1 MSEVATHRLTLPG
14 AMLARGFWLYV
25 WRVET
30 PKGEYLYVGRT
41 GDSSSPHASPP
52 FTRMTQHLGQQKNSN
67 ALRRNLL
74 KAGIEAE
81 DCTSFDL
88 IAHGPIF
95 EEVPHIGSRQDR
107 MEKHKP
113 LRDIVA
119 AMEKQLAEDLSAA
132 GYNVLNIV
140 HCKKPLDVALWK
152 PVRRAFAMHFKQ
164 LGIIDGDV

>member
-1 MSEVATHRLTLPG
+1 MSKAATRRLTLPG

-25 WRVET
+25 WRIET
-30 PKGEYLYVGRT
+30 PKGEMLYVGRT

-52 FTRMTQHLGQQKNSN
+52 FTRMTQHLGKQKNSN

-74 KAGIEAE
+74 TAGIEAE
-81 DCTSFDL
+81 DCKSFDL

-95 EEVPHIGSRQDR
+95 DEVPSDGTREER

-119 AMEKQLAEDLSAA
+119 EMDKQLADDLTKA
-132 GYNVLNIV
+132 GYNVLNV
-140 HCKKPLDVALWK
+140 MHSKKPLDVVLWK
-152 PVRRAFAMHFKQ
+152 DVRTAFAKHFER
-164 LGIIDGDV
+164 LGRSDG

>member
-1 MSEVATHRLTLPG
+1 VSGATTHQLTLSG

-25 WRVET
+25 WRINT
-30 PKGEYLYVGRT
+30 PKGEMLYVGRT

-52 FTRMTQHLGQQKNSN
+52 FTRMTQHLGKQKNSN

-74 KAGIEAE
+74 SAGIVAE
-81 DCTSFDL
+81 DCKSFDL

-95 EEVPHIGSRQDR
+95 DEVPSEGSREER

-119 AMEKQLAEDLSAA
+119 AMEKRLAEDLTAA
-132 GYNVLNIV
+132 GYNVLNVV
-140 HCKKPLDVALWK
+140 HCKKPLDVVVWK
-152 PVRRAFAMHFKQ
+152 DVRLAFEEHFEM
-164 LGIIDGDV
+164 LGNP

>member
-1 MSEVATHRLTLPG
+1 MSEASTHTFTLPG

-25 WRVET
+25 WRIEA
-30 PKGEYLYVGRT
+30 PKGDYLYVGRT

-52 FTRMTQHLGQQKNSN
+52 FTRMSQHLGKQKNSN

-74 KAGIEAE
+74 NAGINAE
-81 DCTSFDL
+81 DCKSFDL

-95 EEVPHIGSRQDR
+95 NEVPDGGSRYDR

-113 LRDIVA
+113 IRDVVA

-132 GYNVLNIV
+132 GYNVLNKV
-140 HCKKPLDVALWK
+140 HSRKPLDVAIWT
-152 PVRRAFAMHFKQ
+152 PVRQAFAKHFER
-164 LGIIDGDV
+164 LGDF

>member
-1 MSEVATHRLTLPG
+1 MSGAAIHQFTLPG

-25 WRVET
+25 WRIAT

-52 FTRMTQHLGQQKNSN
+52 FTRMTQHLGKQKNSN

-74 KAGIEAE
+74 AAEIEAE
-81 DCTSFDL
+81 DCKSFDL

-95 EEVPHIGSRQDR
+95 GEVPSVGTREER

-113 LRDIVA
+113 LRDIIA
-119 AMEKQLAEDLSAA
+119 AMEKRLADDLTAA
-132 GYNVLNIV
+132 GYNILNVV
-140 HCKKPLDVALWK
+140 HCKKLLDVVIWEG
-152 PVRRAFAMHFKQ
+152 VRRAFVEHFER
-164 LGIIDGDV
+164 LGGSGNL